1 MTFREEIDHR
11 RTKSCLAA
19 TPGSDTSLFLRLNL
33 SAHKTGLC
41 PSVTNNQE
49 GTGGGTLVLS
59 NVRACVCTR
68 VVPSSNSV
76 VMGDQISMV
85 WEWSHTHTDTQC
97 VCQRLSP
104 SWTSANRLSAIWWG
118 SDTNGSRREILKKKK
133 KKDFSLIIGVF
144 LFLKS
149 LSVMIDALFCDDLL
163 LCVLAFRSTSHVC
176 FYRLEPVTPSYV

>member
-1 MTFREEIDHR
+1 MTSLSKLELTKKSNNRLKKDTLLFTVTFREETDHR

-59 NVRACVCTR
+59 HVCVRACAR

-85 WEWSHTHTDTQC
+85 WEWSHTHTAIQRYSVCARDCHHPEHQPIVYLPSGGGGGGGHTVTPMEAEEIITQ
-97 VCQRLSP
+97 LD
-104 SWTSANRLSAIWWG
+104 W
-118 SDTNGSRREILKKKK
+118 REILNNW
-133 KKDFSLIIGVF
+133 F
-144 LFLKS
+144 
-149 LSVMIDALFCDDLL
+149 
-163 LCVLAFRSTSHVC
+163 
-176 FYRLEPVTPSYV
+176 

>member
-133 KKDFSLIIGVF
+133 KKILVW
-144 LFLKS
+144 
-149 LSVMIDALFCDDLL
+149 LL
-163 LCVLAFRSTSHVC
+163 VC
-176 FYRLEPVTPSYV
+176 FYSWSLCLWWSMHYFVMIYYSVFWLSAQPATSASTDLSL